1 MEAAAMN
8 SQSLFALSADLRTH
22 SEPNPDLLRLQG
34 WSIISADGPY
44 CTAWKG
50 SVEVLLV
57 WQQGRWLKLN
67 GGDPES

>member
-1 MEAAAMN
+1 MN
-8 SQSLFALSADLRTH
+8 FQSLFALSADVRTH

-67 GGDPES
+67 GGVPES